1 MAGVS
6 PLIAREIVFLSSG
19 DTDTPMIRFR
29 DEGALGA
36 LWQSFSG
43 VMEKAQSGGQPVLLT
58 ESGGKA
64 RDFTFMPIR
73 QYGAAVRNETLESFS
88 QLLDRFY
95 TRRAQAEHMRQ
106 KAAALTK
113 TVKTAH
119 DRVLRKLSAQ
129 REELAKT
136 ADRERVR
143 RLGDLI
149 TANLYRIEKGAR
161 TVTVEDFYAED
172 GGEVEIPLDP
182 LKTPQQNAAR
192 YYREYAKLKNA
203 EIMLTEQITLGE
215 AELEYLK
222 SVLEA
227 LRRAETES
235 DLAEIRE
242 ELAQTG
248 YIRPEK
254 GGRKNKRPESAPLRF
269 RSDEGYVITVGRNNM
284 QNERLTL
291 KAAAKTDVWLHAQ
304 KIPGAHVVISANGGE
319 VGDTTLHQAAVLAA
333 TFSQSRGGGKVAVDY
348 TLVRNVR
355 KLPGSRPGM
364 VTYTNYKTVI
374 AEPDEALAER
384 LKIK

>member
-1 MAGVS
+1 
-6 PLIAREIVFLSSG
+6 
-19 DTDTPMIRFR
+19 MIRFR

-149 TANLYRIEKGAR
+149 TANLYRIERAR
-161 TVTVEDFYAED
+161 
-172 GGEVEIPLDP
+172 GPSRGGLLRGGRGEVEFPRP

-192 YYREYAKLKNA
+192 YREYAKLKNA

-215 AELEYLK
+215 
-222 SVLEA
+222 
-227 LRRAETES
+227 
-235 DLAEIRE
+235 
-242 ELAQTG
+242 
-248 YIRPEK
+248 
-254 GGRKNKRPESAPLRF
+254 
-269 RSDEGYVITVGRNNM
+269 RSLNT
-284 QNERLTL
+284 
-291 KAAAKTDVWLHAQ
+291 
-304 KIPGAHVVISANGGE
+304 
-319 VGDTTLHQAAVLAA
+319 
-333 TFSQSRGGGKVAVDY
+333 
-348 TLVRNVR
+348 
-355 KLPGSRPGM
+355 
-364 VTYTNYKTVI
+364 
-374 AEPDEALAER
+374 
-384 LKIK
+384 